1 MNDALSST
9 IDFDETFLS
18 VDDIDSTL
26 FDAIHAASLEVIDS
40 RVSVPNVLDA
50 IHTRGGAVEVEVEG
64 GSTAAGGSIPRQIN
78 LVGGHVE
85 VTSVVGAGSGDVL
98 RDGMTLIVY
107 LTGIPCIGSSA
118 VGAIFQQSPIETHL
132 LFAVHGLHAE
142 EVVLI
147 VRFALYQL
155 LVGTSFEEV
164 GSG

>member
-26 FDAIHAASLEVIDS
+26 FDAVDAASLEVIDS

-64 GSTAAGGSIPRQIN
+64 GSRTVGGVPRQIN

>member
-26 FDAIHAASLEVIDS
+26 FDAIDAASLEVIDS

-50 IHTRGGAVEVEVEG
+50 IHTRGGAVEVKVEG
-64 GSTAAGGSIPRQIN
+64 GSSTGGGIPRQIN

-85 VTSVVGAGSGDVL
+85 ITSVVGAGSGDVL
-98 RDGMTLIVY
+98 RDGMTLIVC
-107 LTGIPCIGSSA
+107 LTGIPCIGSGA
-118 VGAIFQQSPIETHL
+118 VCEIFQPSHEETDL
-132 LFAVHGLHAE
+132 LRTVAHGSCAE
-142 EVVLI
+142 EIVLI
-147 VRFALYQL
+147 VLFALYQL

>member
-26 FDAIHAASLEVIDS
+26 FDAVDAASLEVIDS

-64 GSTAAGGSIPRQIN
+64 GSSTGGGIPRQIN

-85 VTSVVGAGSGDVL
+85 ITSVVGAGSGDVL
-98 RDGMTLIVY
+98 RDGMTLIVC
-107 LTGIPCIGSSA
+107 LTGVPCIGSSA
-118 VGAIFQQSPIETHL
+118 ICAIFQPSPIETHL
-132 LFAVHGLHAE
+132 LFVVHGLHAE